1 MATTLKDIAQATGVS
16 LTTVSRVL
24 NRDPSLSV
32 GTATRKR
39 IFATAAQLNYQK
51 TPASPEEIKP
61 RPQKIALVQWYS
73 KSREQDDL
81 YYMAIRMGIEQCS
94 QQHQLEVI
102 RVFQNNLTQ
111 LTQPV
116 DGVIA
121 VGKFSADQVQLL
133 RTLTANLVFVDDDQ
147 FAAGFD
153 SVITDFKLA
162 VQQVVAVFLK
172 QQRRDIGL
180 IYGTETTTDGQRQ
193 IHDPRQIAFKET
205 LTGKQLYRPEF
216 TFQSDFT
223 NQGGYRAMQQALTTL
238 GDQLPHAFFVANDP
252 MATGALKA
260 LQKAQIA
267 VPQRVSLFSF
277 NDTVLAKYVYPE
289 LSSVHVATELMGRT
303 AVKLLC
309 SRFQKERPPQRVE
322 LGTQLIMRAS
332 TNLESE

>member
-32 GTATRKR
+32 GPATRKR
-39 IFATAAQLNYQK
+39 IFAAATQLNYQK
-51 TPASPEEIKP
+51 IPAARVEKQA
-61 RPQKIALVQWYS
+61 RPHKIALVQWYS

-81 YYMAIRMGIEQCS
+81 YYMAIRMGIEQRS
-94 QQHQLEVI
+94 QQRQLEVI

-121 VGKFSADQVQLL
+121 VGKFSQDQVQLL

-153 SVITDFKLA
+153 SVLTDFKLA
-162 VQQVVAVFLK
+162 VQQVIATFLN
-172 QQRRDIGL
+172 QQRQDIGL

-193 IHDPRQIAFKET
+193 IHDPRQAAFKQI
-205 LTGKQLYRPEF
+205 LTAQRLYRPEF

-223 NQGGYRAMQQALTTL
+223 NQGGYQAMQQALMTL
-238 GDQLPHAFFVANDP
+238 GKQLPHAFFVANDP

-260 LQKAQIA
+260 LQKANVK

-289 LSSVHVATELMGRT
+289 LSSVHVATELMGQT
-303 AVKLLC
+303 AVDLLC
-309 SRFQKERPPQRVE
+309 SRFQKKRPPQRVE
-322 LGTQLIMRAS
+322 LGTQLMMRAS